1 VNKVYQEKVYTVLM
15 KQNHIIVLDM
25 CENNVGKMNT
35 LNPKHCRFTQIEK
48 SKSVWKCSPLFKT
61 PKIGSTCWSRQCK
74 CNV

>member
-48 SKSVWKCSPLFKT
+48 SKSV
-61 PKIGSTCWSRQCK
+61 
-74 CNV
+74 